1 MLSVISL
8 ALVGC
13 SQETKSQISEPTTEQ
28 NVETN
33 SNTKINDL
41 ELINAEEIE
50 VFEKALSDSK
60 KEPGIVNMSTP
71 QYQFS
76 LGEDSFFLW
85 IKEDN
90 GTIMNT
96 KDTHT
101 IYTLTS
107 SSVKEVYEFV
117 NKGRS
122 QKIEEVVYGHMD
134 IQNLEGLDKFINN
147 VENQNEAKLN
157 FIQYGTEGQLGV
169 RTLTFDGEKV
179 NIFHS
184 VDGNF
189 IEEYSCKKF
198 IVETEEEI
206 KKYILSECT
215 GSFNGDFELLSVPN

>member
-1 MLSVISL
+1 MLSIINFV
-8 ALVGC
+8 LVGC
-13 SQETKSQISEPTTEQ
+13 SQEPKSQICEPTTEQ

-33 SNTKINDL
+33 FKTKINHL
-41 ELINAEEIE
+41 ELKKAEEIE

-60 KEPGIVNMSTP
+60 KEPGIVNMTNP

-85 IKEDN
+85 INEKN

-96 KDTHT
+96 NDTHT
-101 IYTLTS
+101 IYTLSS

-117 NKGRS
+117 NKAQP

-147 VENQNEAKLN
+147 VENQNEAILN

-169 RTLTFDGEKV
+169 RTLTFDGEQV
-179 NIFHS
+179 YVFHS

-189 IEEYSCKKF
+189 IEEYSCKKLT
-198 IVETEEEI
+198 VQTEEAI